1 MEQIASVINS
11 LGTVL
16 MADKWRLYTIL
27 LVGVFVYVLYYQH
40 SQIEGLNGELSKHK
54 EHESEYQ
61 HSQIDSLNLELSKH
75 KEHEDEYKKK
85 AESDCLESMK
95 IQRSEFDRYFAESN
109 REKDSTFRAFRLEI
123 NNANNK
129 FNSLNRKINN
139 LKNENDY

>member
-54 EHESEYQ
+54 EHESEY
-61 HSQIDSLNLELSKH
+61 
-75 KEHEDEYKKK
+75 KKK

-95 IQRSEFDRYFAESN
+95 IQRGEFDKYFAESN